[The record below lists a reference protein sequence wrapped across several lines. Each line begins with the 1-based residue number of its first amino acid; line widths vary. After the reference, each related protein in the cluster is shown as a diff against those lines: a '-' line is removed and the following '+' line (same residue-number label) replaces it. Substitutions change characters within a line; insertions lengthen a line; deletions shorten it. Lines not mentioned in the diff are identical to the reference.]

1 MVSKLNESSDS
12 HATLA
17 VDKLAAKGLRVETSQ
32 ERRQRFTKVVCFS
45 ILIVA
50 LITLVIDLGFSIFV
64 DWQLWSGVTLGVTV
78 ITGTNLIAWRLAT
91 ARKNYLASFICIGSL
106 GVVITILYWQAPY
119 FAYYLVMLFVI
130 TMTQI
135 MLGVKETLGI
145 GSFLFIS
152 TLLYSIINH
161 NHFFAP
167 DGQLVIVDYGTFANW
182 WLLIG
187 AIAWLFGYLYN
198 TVTRDNQILDFQSS
212 ELFNIQKQLLESEA
226 RYRGLS
232 EASFEGIVIH
242 NVDNWV
248 LEVNQALTEM
258 LGYPELEI
266 VGKSLDK
273 IIVDLVHFGAEVP
286 YPHSTFL
293 ETQGSNE
300 MVAIRKDG
308 SHFPI
313 EIQNR
318 KYVYKT
324 QDVSVI
330 AIRDIT
336 SRKQIENQV
345 HQQNLRSQA
354 LAKLSE
360 LLAEV
365 SQDYSKVLDII
376 AQQLVEVI
384 GDGCSIFLISADGV
398 TLELAAIYHSNP
410 EIVQAYRGM
419 LNLSPLQ
426 ISDGNAGQVFRT
438 GQALL
443 QPEVSLEQILATIKP
458 QFQHLAA
465 KYRIYSR
472 VIVPLKAQGN
482 IIGELAL
489 SRYLPGHSY
498 TLEDQLFI
506 QQLAERAA
514 LAIANA
520 RLYLNLAK
528 ELAERK
534 AAEAALRQKEEQLR
548 QAQRLE
554 AIGRLAGSVA
564 HDFNNLL
571 TIIITDSEWALMEL
585 QIIEQTEKIG
595 QVLESIEQIQKASE
609 QAANLTRQLLV
620 FSRKTILQPKIFDLN
635 QIVTEI
641 AKMVGRLIGGK
652 IILTIQLDP
661 QLGLIEADPS
671 QIEQVLMNLLLNAR
685 DAMPQG
691 GKLTIETTNVEL
703 DEEYASTY
711 VGAKPGAFVMLRVSD
726 TGEGMNPETIAYIF
740 EPFFTTKEQG
750 KGTGLGLATV
760 YGIILQSGGS
770 IRVNSVVGQGSTF
783 WIYLPRLVS

>member
-1 MVSKLNESSDS
+1 
-12 HATLA
+12 
-17 VDKLAAKGLRVETSQ
+17 
-32 ERRQRFTKVVCFS
+32 
-45 ILIVA
+45 
-50 LITLVIDLGFSIFV
+50 
-64 DWQLWSGVTLGVTV
+64 
-78 ITGTNLIAWRLAT
+78 
-91 ARKNYLASFICIGSL
+91 
-106 GVVITILYWQAPY
+106 
-119 FAYYLVMLFVI
+119 
-130 TMTQI
+130 
-135 MLGVKETLGI
+135 
-145 GSFLFIS
+145 
-152 TLLYSIINH
+152 
-161 NHFFAP
+161 
-167 DGQLVIVDYGTFANW
+167 
-182 WLLIG
+182 
-187 AIAWLFGYLYN
+187 
-198 TVTRDNQILDFQSS
+198 
-212 ELFNIQKQLLESEA
+212 
-226 RYRGLS
+226 
-232 EASFEGIVIH
+232 
-242 NVDNWV
+242 
-248 LEVNQALTEM
+248 
-258 LGYPELEI
+258 
-266 VGKSLDK
+266 
-273 IIVDLVHFGAEVP
+273 
-286 YPHSTFL
+286 
-293 ETQGSNE
+293 
-300 MVAIRKDG
+300 
-308 SHFPI
+308 
-313 EIQNR
+313 
-318 KYVYKT
+318 
-324 QDVSVI
+324 
-330 AIRDIT
+330 
-336 SRKQIENQV
+336 
-345 HQQNLRSQA
+345 
-354 LAKLSE
+354 
-360 LLAEV
+360 
-365 SQDYSKVLDII
+365 VLDII

-641 AKMVGRLIGGK
+641 AKMVGRLLGGK

>member
-1 MVSKLNESSDS
+1 M
-12 HATLA
+12 
-17 VDKLAAKGLRVETSQ
+17 
-32 ERRQRFTKVVCFS
+32 
-45 ILIVA
+45 
-50 LITLVIDLGFSIFV
+50 
-64 DWQLWSGVTLGVTV
+64 
-78 ITGTNLIAWRLAT
+78 
-91 ARKNYLASFICIGSL
+91 
-106 GVVITILYWQAPY
+106 
-119 FAYYLVMLFVI
+119 
-130 TMTQI
+130 
-135 MLGVKETLGI
+135 
-145 GSFLFIS
+145 
-152 TLLYSIINH
+152 
-161 NHFFAP
+161 
-167 DGQLVIVDYGTFANW
+167 
-182 WLLIG
+182 
-187 AIAWLFGYLYN
+187 
-198 TVTRDNQILDFQSS
+198 
-212 ELFNIQKQLLESEA
+212 
-226 RYRGLS
+226 
-232 EASFEGIVIH
+232 
-242 NVDNWV
+242 
-248 LEVNQALTEM
+248 
-258 LGYPELEI
+258 
-266 VGKSLDK
+266 
-273 IIVDLVHFGAEVP
+273 
-286 YPHSTFL
+286 
-293 ETQGSNE
+293 
-300 MVAIRKDG
+300 
-308 SHFPI
+308 
-313 EIQNR
+313 
-318 KYVYKT
+318 
-324 QDVSVI
+324 
-330 AIRDIT
+330 
-336 SRKQIENQV
+336 
-345 HQQNLRSQA
+345 
-354 LAKLSE
+354 
-360 LLAEV
+360 
-365 SQDYSKVLDII
+365 LDII

-410 EIVQAYRGM
+410 EAVQAYQDM
-419 LNLSPLQ
+419 LNLFPLQ

-438 GQALL
+438 GRALL
-443 QPEVSLEQILATIKP
+443 QPEISLEQVLATIKP
-458 QFQHLAA
+458 QFHHLAA
-465 KYRIYSR
+465 EYRIYSR
-472 VIVPLKAQGN
+472 VIVPLKAQGI

-489 SRYLPGHSY
+489 SRYQPGHSY
-498 TLEDQLFI
+498 TFEDQLFI
-506 QQLAERAA
+506 QELAERAA

-534 AAEAALRQKEEQLR
+534 AAETALRQKEEQLR

-571 TIIITDSEWALMEL
+571 TIIITDSQWALMEL
-585 QIIEQTEKIG
+585 QIIEHTEKIG

-691 GKLTIETTNVEL
+691 GKLIIETTNIEL
-703 DEEYASTY
+703 DEEYASTHI
-711 VGAKPGAFVMLRVSD
+711 GAKPGAFVMLRVSD

-783 WIYLPRLVS
+783 WIYLPRRAS